1 MLSYI
6 EVMERLSEMR
16 DRFDAGFSS
25 SDRLFIN
32 DMSVVVLSKCVRN
45 TACGDCYRDA
55 YLEIYHKLKMLG
67 TMPKEK
73 KFVLRAG
80 VLLHFNGK
88 MYVNENLT
96 DDIAVAAI
104 SDNAGRKDLFQKFP
118 DNLDELIAANR
129 AMVAKEAE
137 MEEADKEEL
146 RKQVAGLKSENE
158 RLNKE
163 LSDARAAWDEYNKEM
178 EKLRSQ
184 LQAESEKVKALEKSI
199 ADNGSEAPSDAEKPT
214 VAPSEQAAAA
224 ETKTEKKTTAKSAEA
239 KK

>member
-45 TACGDCYRDA
+45 SSCSDCYRDA
-55 YLEIYHKLKMLG
+55 FLEIYHKLKMLG

-96 DDIAVAAI
+96 DDIAVSSIA
-104 SDNAGRKDLFQKFP
+104 DNEGRKDLFQKFP
-118 DNLDELIAANR
+118 DNLDELVAANR

-137 MEEADKEEL
+137 TEEADKEEL

-158 RLNKE
+158 RLSKE
-163 LSDARAAWDEYNKEM
+163 LEESKSAWDEYNKEM
-178 EKLRSQ
+178 EKLRSL
-184 LQAESEKVKALEKSI
+184 LQAESDKVTALEKSL
-199 ADNGSEAPSDAEKPT
+199 AEKSADVSADTEKPLT
-214 VAPSEQAAAA
+214 ASEQSAA
-224 ETKTEKKTTAKSAEA
+224 EVKTEKKTTAKTAEV

>member
-45 TACGDCYRDA
+45 SSCSDCYRDA
-55 YLEIYHKLKMLG
+55 YLEIYHKLKILG

-96 DDIAVAAI
+96 DDIAVASIA
-104 SDNAGRKDLFQKFP
+104 DNEGRKDLFQKFP
-118 DNLDELIAANR
+118 DNLDELVAANR

-137 MEEADKEEL
+137 TEEADKEEL
-146 RKQVAGLKSENE
+146 RKQVAGLMSENE
-158 RLNKE
+158 RLSKE
-163 LSDARAAWDEYNKEM
+163 LEESKSAWEGYNKEM
-178 EKLRSQ
+178 EKLRSL
-184 LQAESEKVKALEKSI
+184 LQAESDKVTALEKSL
-199 ADNGSEAPSDAEKPT
+199 AEKSAEVSADTEKPLT
-214 VAPSEQAAAA
+214 ASEQSAA
-224 ETKTEKKTTAKSAEA
+224 EVKTEKKTTAKTAEV

>member
-1 MLSYI
+1 
-6 EVMERLSEMR
+6 MERLSEMR

-45 TACGDCYRDA
+45 SSCSDCYRDA
-55 YLEIYHKLKMLG
+55 FLEIYHKLKMLG

-104 SDNAGRKDLFQKFP
+104 SDNVGRKDLFQKFP

-129 AMVAKEAE
+129 AMIAKEAE
-137 MEEADKEEL
+137 TEEADKEEL

-158 RLNKE
+158 RLSKE
-163 LSDARAAWDEYNKEM
+163 LEESKSAWEGYNKEM
-178 EKLRSQ
+178 EKLRSL
-184 LQAESEKVKALEKSI
+184 LQAESDKVIALEKSL
-199 ADNGSEAPSDAEKPT
+199 AEKSADVSADTEKPLT
-214 VAPSEQAAAA
+214 ESEQSAA
-224 ETKTEKKTTAKSAEA
+224 EVKTEKKTTAKTAEV

>member
-45 TACGDCYRDA
+45 SSCSDCYRDA
-55 YLEIYHKLKMLG
+55 FLEIYHKLKMLG

-104 SDNAGRKDLFQKFP
+104 SDNVGRKDLFQKFP

-129 AMVAKEAE
+129 AMIAKEAE
-137 MEEADKEEL
+137 TEEADKEEL

-158 RLNKE
+158 RLSKE
-163 LSDARAAWDEYNKEM
+163 LEESKSAWEGYNKEM
-178 EKLRSQ
+178 EKLRSL
-184 LQAESEKVKALEKSI
+184 LQAESDKVIALEKSL
-199 ADNGSEAPSDAEKPT
+199 AEKSADVSADTEKPLT
-214 VAPSEQAAAA
+214 ESEQSAA
-224 ETKTEKKTTAKSAEA
+224 EVKTEKKTTAKTAEV

>member
-1 MLSYI
+1 
-6 EVMERLSEMR
+6 MERLSEMR

-45 TACGDCYRDA
+45 SSCSDCYRDA
-55 YLEIYHKLKMLG
+55 FLEIYHKLKMLG

-96 DDIAVAAI
+96 DDIAVSSIA
-104 SDNAGRKDLFQKFP
+104 DNEGRKDLFQKFP
-118 DNLDELIAANR
+118 DNLDELVAANR

-137 MEEADKEEL
+137 TEEADKEEL

-158 RLNKE
+158 RLSKE
-163 LSDARAAWDEYNKEM
+163 LEESKSAWDEYNKEM
-178 EKLRSQ
+178 EKLRSL
-184 LQAESEKVKALEKSI
+184 LQAESDKVTALEKSL
-199 ADNGSEAPSDAEKPT
+199 AEKSADVSADTEKPLT
-214 VAPSEQAAAA
+214 ASEQSAA
-224 ETKTEKKTTAKSAEA
+224 EVKTEKKTTAKTAEV

>member
-45 TACGDCYRDA
+45 SSCSDCYRDA
-55 YLEIYHKLKMLG
+55 FLEIYHKLKMLG

-104 SDNAGRKDLFQKFP
+104 SDNVGRKDLFQKFP
-118 DNLDELIAANR
+118 DNLDELVAANR

-137 MEEADKEEL
+137 TEEADKEEL

-158 RLNKE
+158 RLSKE
-163 LSDARAAWDEYNKEM
+163 LEESKSAWEGYNKEM
-178 EKLRSQ
+178 EKLRSL
-184 LQAESEKVKALEKSI
+184 LQAESDKVTALEKSL
-199 ADNGSEAPSDAEKPT
+199 AEKSADVSADPEKPLT
-214 VAPSEQAAAA
+214 ASEQSAA
-224 ETKTEKKTTAKSAEA
+224 EVKTEKKTTAKTAEV

>member
-45 TACGDCYRDA
+45 SSCSDCYRDA
-55 YLEIYHKLKMLG
+55 FLEIYHKLKMLG

-96 DDIAVAAI
+96 DDIAVASIA
-104 SDNAGRKDLFQKFP
+104 DNEGRKDLFQKFP

-137 MEEADKEEL
+137 TEEADKEEL

-158 RLNKE
+158 RLCKE
-163 LSDARAAWDEYNKEM
+163 LEESKSAWDEYNKEM
-178 EKLRSQ
+178 EKLRSL
-184 LQAESEKVKALEKSI
+184 LQAESEKVKALEKSL
-199 ADNGSEAPSDAEKPT
+199 AEKSADVSADTEKPLT
-214 VAPSEQAAAA
+214 ESEQSAA
-224 ETKTEKKTTAKSAEA
+224 EVKTEKKTTAKTAEA

>member
-1 MLSYI
+1 
-6 EVMERLSEMR
+6 MR

-45 TACGDCYRDA
+45 SSCSDCYRDA
-55 YLEIYHKLKMLG
+55 FLEIYHKLKMLG

-104 SDNAGRKDLFQKFP
+104 SDNVGRKDLFQKFP

-137 MEEADKEEL
+137 TEEADKEEL

-158 RLNKE
+158 RLSKE
-163 LSDARAAWDEYNKEM
+163 LEESKSAWEGYNKEM
-178 EKLRSQ
+178 EKLRSL
-184 LQAESEKVKALEKSI
+184 LQAESDKVTALEKSL
-199 ADNGSEAPSDAEKPT
+199 AEKSADVSADTEKPLT
-214 VAPSEQAAAA
+214 ESEQSAA
-224 ETKTEKKTTAKSAEA
+224 EVKTEKKTTAKTAEV

>member
-16 DRFDAGFSS
+16 DRFDAGFSN

-32 DMSVVVLSKCVRN
+32 NMSVVVLSKSVRN

-96 DDIAVAAI
+96 DDISIAAI
-104 SDNAGRKDLFQKFP
+104 ADNEGRKDLFQKYP
-118 DNLDELIAANR
+118 DNLDELVAANR
-129 AMVAKEAE
+129 ALVAKEAE
-137 MEEADKEEL
+137 TEEADKEEL

-163 LSDARAAWDEYNKEM
+163 LEEARAAWDEYNKEM

-184 LQAESEKVKALEKSI
+184 LQAESDKVTALEKSL
-199 ADNGSEAPSDAEKPT
+199 AEKSADVPADT
-214 VAPSEQAAAA
+214 EKTADAPSEQSAA
-224 ETKTEKKTTAKSAEA
+224 EVKTEKKTTAKTAEA

>member
-55 YLEIYHKLKMLG
+55 FLEIYHKLKMLG

-96 DDIAVAAI
+96 DDIAVASIA
-104 SDNAGRKDLFQKFP
+104 DNEGRKDLFQKFP
-118 DNLDELIAANR
+118 DNLDELVAANR

-137 MEEADKEEL
+137 TEEADKEEL

-158 RLNKE
+158 RLSKE
-163 LSDARAAWDEYNKEM
+163 LEESKSAWDEYNKEM
-178 EKLRSQ
+178 EKLRSL
-184 LQAESEKVKALEKSI
+184 LQAESDKVTALEKSL
-199 ADNGSEAPSDAEKPT
+199 AEKSADVSADTEKPLT
-214 VAPSEQAAAA
+214 ASEQSAA
-224 ETKTEKKTTAKSAEA
+224 EVKTEKKTTAKTAEV

>member
-45 TACGDCYRDA
+45 SSCGDCYRDA
-55 YLEIYHKLKMLG
+55 FLEIYHKLKMLG

-104 SDNAGRKDLFQKFP
+104 SDNVGRKDLFQKFP

-137 MEEADKEEL
+137 TEEADKEEL

-158 RLNKE
+158 RLNNE
-163 LSDARAAWDEYNKEM
+163 LEEARAAWDEYNKEM
-178 EKLRSQ
+178 EKLRSL
-184 LQAESEKVKALEKSI
+184 LQAESEKVKALEKSL
-199 ADNGSEAPSDAEKPT
+199 AEKSADVPADT
-214 VAPSEQAAAA
+214 EKPADAPSEQSAA
-224 ETKTEKKTTAKSAEA
+224 EVKTEKKTTAKTAEA

>member
-45 TACGDCYRDA
+45 SSCSDCYRDA

-104 SDNAGRKDLFQKFP
+104 SDNVGRKDLFQKFP

-137 MEEADKEEL
+137 TEEADKEEL

-158 RLNKE
+158 RLSKE
-163 LSDARAAWDEYNKEM
+163 LEESKSAWEGYNKEM
-178 EKLRSQ
+178 EKLRSL
-184 LQAESEKVKALEKSI
+184 LQAESDKVTALEKSL
-199 ADNGSEAPSDAEKPT
+199 AEKSADVSADTEKPLT
-214 VAPSEQAAAA
+214 ESEQSAA
-224 ETKTEKKTTAKSAEA
+224 EVKTEKKTTAKTAEV

>member
-1 MLSYI
+1 
-6 EVMERLSEMR
+6 MERLSEMR

-45 TACGDCYRDA
+45 SSCSDCYRDA
-55 YLEIYHKLKMLG
+55 FLEIYHKLKMLG

-104 SDNAGRKDLFQKFP
+104 SDNVGRKDLFQKFP

-137 MEEADKEEL
+137 TEEADKEEL

-158 RLNKE
+158 RLSKE
-163 LSDARAAWDEYNKEM
+163 LEESKSAWVGYNKEM
-178 EKLRSQ
+178 EKLRSL
-184 LQAESEKVKALEKSI
+184 LQAESDKVTALEKSL
-199 ADNGSEAPSDAEKPT
+199 AEKSADVSADTEKPLT
-214 VAPSEQAAAA
+214 ESEQSAA
-224 ETKTEKKTTAKSAEA
+224 EVKTEKKTTAKTAEV

>member
-1 MLSYI
+1 
-6 EVMERLSEMR
+6 MERLSEMR

-45 TACGDCYRDA
+45 SSCSDCYRDA
-55 YLEIYHKLKMLG
+55 FLEIYHKLKMLG

-104 SDNAGRKDLFQKFP
+104 SDNVGRKDLFQKFP

-137 MEEADKEEL
+137 TEEADKEEL

-158 RLNKE
+158 RLSKE
-163 LSDARAAWDEYNKEM
+163 LEESKSALEGYNKEM
-178 EKLRSQ
+178 EKLRSL
-184 LQAESEKVKALEKSI
+184 LQAESDKVTALEKSL
-199 ADNGSEAPSDAEKPT
+199 AEKSADVSADTEKPLT
-214 VAPSEQAAAA
+214 ESEQSAA
-224 ETKTEKKTTAKSAEA
+224 EVKTEKKTTAKTAEV

>member
-1 MLSYI
+1 
-6 EVMERLSEMR
+6 MR

-45 TACGDCYRDA
+45 SSCSDCYRDA
-55 YLEIYHKLKMLG
+55 FLEIYHKLKMLG

-104 SDNAGRKDLFQKFP
+104 SDNVGRKDLFQKFP

-129 AMVAKEAE
+129 AMIAKEAE
-137 MEEADKEEL
+137 TEEADKEEL

-158 RLNKE
+158 RLSKE
-163 LSDARAAWDEYNKEM
+163 LEESKSAWEGYNKEM
-178 EKLRSQ
+178 EKLRSL
-184 LQAESEKVKALEKSI
+184 LQAESDKVTALEKSL
-199 ADNGSEAPSDAEKPT
+199 AEKSADVSADTEKPLT
-214 VAPSEQAAAA
+214 ESEQSAA
-224 ETKTEKKTTAKSAEA
+224 EVKTEKKTTAKTAEV

>member
-55 YLEIYHKLKMLG
+55 FLEIYHKLKMLG

-104 SDNAGRKDLFQKFP
+104 SDNMGRKDLFQKFP

-137 MEEADKEEL
+137 TEEADKEEL

-158 RLNKE
+158 RLSKE
-163 LSDARAAWDEYNKEM
+163 LEESKSAWEGYNKEM
-178 EKLRSQ
+178 EKLRSL
-184 LQAESEKVKALEKSI
+184 LQAESDKVTALEKSL
-199 ADNGSEAPSDAEKPT
+199 AEKSADVPADT
-214 VAPSEQAAAA
+214 EKPLTASEQSAA
-224 ETKTEKKTTAKSAEA
+224 EVKTEKKTTAKTAEV

>member
-1 MLSYI
+1 
-6 EVMERLSEMR
+6 MR
-16 DRFDAGFSS
+16 GRFDAGFSS

-45 TACGDCYRDA
+45 SSCSDCYRDA
-55 YLEIYHKLKMLG
+55 FLEIYHKLKMLG

-104 SDNAGRKDLFQKFP
+104 SDNVGRKDLFQKFP

-137 MEEADKEEL
+137 TEEADKEEL

-158 RLNKE
+158 RLSKE
-163 LSDARAAWDEYNKEM
+163 LEESKSAWEGYNKEM
-178 EKLRSQ
+178 EKLRSL
-184 LQAESEKVKALEKSI
+184 LQAESDKVTALEKSL
-199 ADNGSEAPSDAEKPT
+199 AEKSADVSADTEKPLT
-214 VAPSEQAAAA
+214 ESEQSAA
-224 ETKTEKKTTAKSAEA
+224 EVKTEKKTTAKTAEV

>member
-45 TACGDCYRDA
+45 SSCSDCYRDA
-55 YLEIYHKLKMLG
+55 FLEIYHKLKMLG

-104 SDNAGRKDLFQKFP
+104 SDNVGRKDLFQKFP

-137 MEEADKEEL
+137 TEEADKEEL

-158 RLNKE
+158 RLSKE
-163 LSDARAAWDEYNKEM
+163 LEESKSAWVGYNKEM
-178 EKLRSQ
+178 EKLRSL
-184 LQAESEKVKALEKSI
+184 LQAESDKVTALEKSL
-199 ADNGSEAPSDAEKPT
+199 AEKSADVSADTEKPLT
-214 VAPSEQAAAA
+214 ESEQSAA
-224 ETKTEKKTTAKSAEA
+224 EVKTEKKTTAKTAEV

>member
-45 TACGDCYRDA
+45 SSCSDCYRDA
-55 YLEIYHKLKMLG
+55 FLEIYHKLKMLG

-104 SDNAGRKDLFQKFP
+104 SDNVGRKDLFQKFP

-129 AMVAKEAE
+129 AMIAKEAE
-137 MEEADKEEL
+137 TEEADKEEL

-158 RLNKE
+158 RLSKE
-163 LSDARAAWDEYNKEM
+163 LEESKSAWVGYNKEM
-178 EKLRSQ
+178 EKLRSL
-184 LQAESEKVKALEKSI
+184 LQAESDKVTALEKSL
-199 ADNGSEAPSDAEKPT
+199 AEKSADVSADTEKPLT
-214 VAPSEQAAAA
+214 ESEQSAA
-224 ETKTEKKTTAKSAEA
+224 EVKTEKKTTAKTAEV

>member
-45 TACGDCYRDA
+45 SSCSDCYRDA
-55 YLEIYHKLKMLG
+55 YLEIYHKLKILG

-96 DDIAVAAI
+96 DDIAVASIA
-104 SDNAGRKDLFQKFP
+104 DNEGRKDLFQKFP
-118 DNLDELIAANR
+118 DNLDELVAANR

-137 MEEADKEEL
+137 TEEADKEEL

-158 RLNKE
+158 RLSKE
-163 LSDARAAWDEYNKEM
+163 LEESKSAWEGYNKEM
-178 EKLRSQ
+178 EKLRSL
-184 LQAESEKVKALEKSI
+184 LQAESDKVTALEKSL
-199 ADNGSEAPSDAEKPT
+199 AEKSADVPADIEKPLT
-214 VAPSEQAAAA
+214 ASEQSAA
-224 ETKTEKKTTAKSAEA
+224 EVKTEKKTTAKTAEV

>member
-1 MLSYI
+1 
-6 EVMERLSEMR
+6 MERLSEMR

-45 TACGDCYRDA
+45 SSCSDCYRDA
-55 YLEIYHKLKMLG
+55 YLEIYHKLKILG

-96 DDIAVAAI
+96 DDIAVASIA
-104 SDNAGRKDLFQKFP
+104 DNEGRKDLFQKFP
-118 DNLDELIAANR
+118 DNLDELVAANR

-137 MEEADKEEL
+137 TEEADKEEL

-158 RLNKE
+158 RLSKE
-163 LSDARAAWDEYNKEM
+163 LEESKSAWEGYNKEM
-178 EKLRSQ
+178 EKLRSL
-184 LQAESEKVKALEKSI
+184 LQAESDKVTALEKSL
-199 ADNGSEAPSDAEKPT
+199 AEKSADVPADIEKPLT
-214 VAPSEQAAAA
+214 ASEQSAA
-224 ETKTEKKTTAKSAEA
+224 EVKTEKKTTAKTAEV

>member
-45 TACGDCYRDA
+45 SSCSDCYRDA
-55 YLEIYHKLKMLG
+55 FLEIYHKLKMLG

-104 SDNAGRKDLFQKFP
+104 SDNVGRKDLFQKFP
-118 DNLDELIAANR
+118 DTLDELIAANR

-137 MEEADKEEL
+137 TEEADKEEL

-158 RLNKE
+158 RLSKE
-163 LSDARAAWDEYNKEM
+163 LEESKSAWEGYNKEM
-178 EKLRSQ
+178 EKLRSL
-184 LQAESEKVKALEKSI
+184 LQAESDKVTALEKSL
-199 ADNGSEAPSDAEKPT
+199 AEKSADVSADTEKPLT
-214 VAPSEQAAAA
+214 ESEQSAA
-224 ETKTEKKTTAKSAEA
+224 EVKTEKKTTAKTAEV

>member
-1 MLSYI
+1 
-6 EVMERLSEMR
+6 MR

-45 TACGDCYRDA
+45 SSCSDCYRDA

-104 SDNAGRKDLFQKFP
+104 SDNVGRKDLFQKFP

-137 MEEADKEEL
+137 TEEADKEEL

-158 RLNKE
+158 RLNNE
-163 LSDARAAWDEYNKEM
+163 LEEARAAWDEYNKEM
-178 EKLRSQ
+178 ENLRSL
-184 LQAESEKVKALEKSI
+184 LQAESEKVKALEKSL
-199 ADNGSEAPSDAEKPT
+199 AEKSADVPADT
-214 VAPSEQAAAA
+214 EKPADAPSEQSAA
-224 ETKTEKKTTAKSAEA
+224 EVKTEKKTTAKTAEA

>member
-1 MLSYI
+1 
-6 EVMERLSEMR
+6 MR

-45 TACGDCYRDA
+45 SSCSDCYRDA
-55 YLEIYHKLKMLG
+55 FLEIYHKLKMLG

-104 SDNAGRKDLFQKFP
+104 SDNVGRKDLFQKFP
-118 DNLDELIAANR
+118 DNLDELVAANR
-129 AMVAKEAE
+129 ALVAKEAE
-137 MEEADKEEL
+137 TEEADKEEL

-158 RLNKE
+158 RLNNE
-163 LSDARAAWDEYNKEM
+163 LEEARAAWDEYNKEM
-178 EKLRSQ
+178 EKLRSL
-184 LQAESEKVKALEKSI
+184 LQAESEKVKALEKSL
-199 ADNGSEAPSDAEKPT
+199 AEKSADVPADT
-214 VAPSEQAAAA
+214 EKPADAPSEQSAA
-224 ETKTEKKTTAKSAEA
+224 EVKTEKKTTAKTAEA

>member
-45 TACGDCYRDA
+45 SSCSDCYRDA
-55 YLEIYHKLKMLG
+55 FLEIYHKLKMLG

-104 SDNAGRKDLFQKFP
+104 SDNVIIPLSNIPQAFP
-118 DNLDELIAANR
+118 PVSAILIRPFFN
-129 AMVAKEAE
+129 
-137 MEEADKEEL
+137 
-146 RKQVAGLKSENE
+146 
-158 RLNKE
+158 
-163 LSDARAAWDEYNKEM
+163 
-178 EKLRSQ
+178 
-184 LQAESEKVKALEKSI
+184 
-199 ADNGSEAPSDAEKPT
+199 
-214 VAPSEQAAAA
+214 
-224 ETKTEKKTTAKSAEA
+224 
-239 KK
+239 

>member
-45 TACGDCYRDA
+45 SSCSDCYRDA
-55 YLEIYHKLKMLG
+55 FLEIYHKLKMLG

-104 SDNAGRKDLFQKFP
+104 SDNVGRKDLFQKFP

-137 MEEADKEEL
+137 TEEADKEEL

-158 RLNKE
+158 RLSKE
-163 LSDARAAWDEYNKEM
+163 LEESKSAWEGYNKEM
-178 EKLRSQ
+178 EKLRSL
-184 LQAESEKVKALEKSI
+184 LQAESDKVTALEKSL
-199 ADNGSEAPSDAEKPT
+199 AEKSADVSADTEKPLT
-214 VAPSEQAAAA
+214 ESEQSAA
-224 ETKTEKKTTAKSAEA
+224 EVKTEKKTTAKTAEV

>member
-45 TACGDCYRDA
+45 SSCSDCYRDA
-55 YLEIYHKLKMLG
+55 FLEIYHKLKMLG

-104 SDNAGRKDLFQKFP
+104 SDNVGRKDLFQKFP

-129 AMVAKEAE
+129 AMIAKEAE
-137 MEEADKEEL
+137 TEEADKEEL

-158 RLNKE
+158 RLSKE
-163 LSDARAAWDEYNKEM
+163 LEESKSAWEGYNKEM
-178 EKLRSQ
+178 EKLRSL
-184 LQAESEKVKALEKSI
+184 LQAESDKVTALEKSL
-199 ADNGSEAPSDAEKPT
+199 AEKSADVSADTEKPLT
-214 VAPSEQAAAA
+214 ESEQSAA
-224 ETKTEKKTTAKSAEA
+224 EVKTEKKTTAKTAEV

>member
-45 TACGDCYRDA
+45 SSCSDCYRDA
-55 YLEIYHKLKMLG
+55 FLEIYHKLKMLG

-96 DDIAVAAI
+96 DDIAVASIA
-104 SDNAGRKDLFQKFP
+104 DNEGRKDLFQKFP
-118 DNLDELIAANR
+118 DNLDELVAANR

-137 MEEADKEEL
+137 TEEADKEEL

-158 RLNKE
+158 RLSKE
-163 LSDARAAWDEYNKEM
+163 LEESKSAWDEYNKEM
-178 EKLRSQ
+178 EKLRSL
-184 LQAESEKVKALEKSI
+184 LQAESDKVTALEKSL
-199 ADNGSEAPSDAEKPT
+199 AEKSADVSADTEKPLT
-214 VAPSEQAAAA
+214 ASEQSAA
-224 ETKTEKKTTAKSAEA
+224 EVKTEKKTTAKTAEV